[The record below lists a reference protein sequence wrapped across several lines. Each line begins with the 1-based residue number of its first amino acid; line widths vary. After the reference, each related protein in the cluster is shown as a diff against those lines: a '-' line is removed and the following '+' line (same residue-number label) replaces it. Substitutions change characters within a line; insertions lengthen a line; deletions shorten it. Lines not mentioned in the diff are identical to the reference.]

1 MKIQVYGI
9 ILGLL
14 CLSQSIN
21 GAFAEPGEFVPFSSR
36 LSLRAVENQTTYSS
50 FKIYYANSDSLALLV
65 PKTVFLLQPDEL
77 FLQENEVLCLQC
89 VQGSFLPIYIKNEG
103 KVSGQAPEGY
113 FGPFYL
119 SMWLEYPLVA
129 EDRKTYV
136 RYVIK
141 NGCHGEVGVRV
152 NAQGEC
158 QIIALSNIQLVP

>member
-1 MKIQVYGI
+1 MKIQVYAI
-9 ILGLL
+9 VISLFLGHQLIY
-14 CLSQSIN
+14 S
-21 GAFAEPGEFVPFSSR
+21 AFAEPGEFVAFSSR
-36 LSLRAVENQTTYSS
+36 LSLRAIENQTTYSS

-65 PKTVFLLQPDEL
+65 PKTVFLLEPNEL

-119 SMWLEYPLVA
+119 SMWLEYPITS

-136 RYVIK
+136 RYVVK
-141 NGCHGEVGVRV
+141 DGCHGEVGVRV